1 MEKIV
6 STARCAST
14 TILFSATAA
23 HVVWLCAFHCED
35 WRVIVQRRHLK
46 DAVGDIYIKKNY
58 VKKRERRKEEVALG
72 DYAKN
77 QLLPDPCVLPHRL
90 NPLQHSPPALLSR
103 NEQLQRIAAEAQL
116 F

>member
-35 WRVIVQRRHLK
+35 WRVMVQRRHLK
-46 DAVGDIYIKKNY
+46 DAVGINKNKN